1 MIRELIH
8 DDAVLSQ
15 PCAAATAED
24 AAIAQDLVDTLAA
37 AEDAA
42 CLAANQVGET
52 KAIAAFVDDE
62 ERVHVIYNPKMLL
75 GLGAY
80 MAEERCLSHEE
91 IVSVRSF
98 AKVKVSFEELVDG
111 KLVARRRDYTGF
123 VAQMVQHM
131 IDHCNGKLI

>member
-42 CLAANQVGET
+42 CLAANQIGEM

-91 IVSVRSF
+91 IVSVRRF

-111 KLVARRRDYTGF
+111 KLAARRRDYTGF

-131 IDHCNGKLI
+131 IDHCNGKLV

>member
-24 AAIAQDLVDTLAA
+24 AAIAQDLVDTLAT

-80 MAEERCLSHEE
+80 MVEERCLSHEE
-91 IVSVRSF
+91 IVSVRRF

-131 IDHCNGKLI
+131 IDHCNGKLV

>member
-15 PCAAATAED
+15 PCSAATAED
-24 AAIAQDLVDTLAA
+24 AAVAQDLVDTLAA
-37 AEDAA
+37 TEDAA
-42 CLAANQVGET
+42 CLAANQIGET
-52 KAIAAFVDDE
+52 KAIAAFADE
-62 ERVHVIYNPKMLL
+62 QDRMHVIYNPKMLL

-80 MAEERCLSHEE
+80 TAEERCLSHGE
-91 IVSVRSF
+91 IVSVKRF

-131 IDHCNGKLI
+131 IDHCNGKLV

>member
-75 GLGAY
+75 GLGTY

-91 IVSVRSF
+91 IVSVRRF

-131 IDHCNGKLI
+131 IDHCNGKLV

>member
-24 AAIAQDLVDTLAA
+24 AAIAQDLVDTLVA

-42 CLAANQVGET
+42 CLAANQIGET

-91 IVSVRSF
+91 IVSVKRF

-131 IDHCNGKLI
+131 IDHCNGKLV

>member
-42 CLAANQVGET
+42 CLAANQIGET
-52 KAIAAFVDDE
+52 KAITAFVDDE

-91 IVSVRSF
+91 IVSVKRF

-131 IDHCNGKLI
+131 IDHCNGKLV